1 MLSLLVMVM
10 LGVSGGLAVAVLIP
24 VLRLGRRALVVPR
37 RLAQPSPAIINM
49 AHIPVDG
56 VGGLGLVA
64 AVVVVALWDP
74 RIRIAMTGA
83 AVLGAGLAL
92 GLSAIR
98 RRAGTPPFDGDDP
111 GDRSM
116 LHLHA

>member
-10 LGVSGGLAVAVLIP
+10 LGVSGGLAVAALIP
-24 VLRLGRRALVVPR
+24 VLQLRQRALVVPR

-56 VGGLGLVA
+56 VGGLGLVS
-64 AVVVVALWDP
+64 AVVVVAMWDP
-74 RIRIAMTGA
+74 RIRLAMTGA
-83 AVLGAGLAL
+83 AILGAGLAL
-92 GLSAIR
+92 GLIVMR
-98 RRAGTPPFDGDDP
+98 RYAGTPFDADHS
-111 GDRSM
+111 GDRST